1 VATLSGSSAAIN
13 WFQLSENGINGRA
26 VEEKNKKSALT
37 SCLVF
42 IRLISTP
49 RLPSFCHHR
58 AAGGAPGF
66 LENQKSFLIGQVFE
80 QACALN

>member
-1 VATLSGSSAAIN
+1 
-13 WFQLSENGINGRA
+13 
-26 VEEKNKKSALT
+26 VEDKTEKSALT

-42 IRLISTP
+42 IRLISVP
-49 RLPSFCHHR
+49 RLPSFCHPR